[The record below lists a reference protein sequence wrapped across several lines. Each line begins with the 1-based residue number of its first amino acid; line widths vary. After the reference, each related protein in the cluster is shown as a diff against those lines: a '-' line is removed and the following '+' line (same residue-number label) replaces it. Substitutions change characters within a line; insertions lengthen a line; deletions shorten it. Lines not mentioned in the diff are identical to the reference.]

1 VKYFATTIAIDAP
14 AAAVW
19 ALLTDAAG
27 YPAWNSTVETI
38 EGQITLGQKVTV
50 RAKASPG
57 RAFPLLVSVF
67 EAPARMIW
75 TGGMPLGLFTG
86 TRTFTLTAASGGGVV
101 FAMRE
106 EFAGLLAGLIT
117 RSIPDLQPAWW
128 RWWQQFPWRGGR
140 RRCRYS

>member
-1 VKYFATTIAIDAP
+1 MKSFATTIAINAS
-14 AAAVW
+14 AETVW

-27 YPAWNSTVETI
+27 YPRWNSTVEAI
-38 EGQITLGQKVTV
+38 EGRIAFGQKVTV

-67 EAPARMIW
+67 EAPARMVW
-75 TGGMPLGLFTG
+75 VGGMPLRLFSG
-86 TRTFTLTAASGGGVV
+86 TRTFTLTTAPSGGVV

-117 RSIPDLQPAWW
+117 RSIPDLQPAFDAFAADLK
-128 RWWQQFPWRGGR
+128 RAAEAAG
-140 RRCRYS
+140 